1 MKMLLYIEGLKTY
14 FFTEAGI
21 VKAVDGIDFEVG
33 TNEIVGLVGESGS
46 GKTVTAYSVL
56 RTVPR
61 PGRIVGGKIL
71 FRSEDLMVK
80 TEESMREIRGGEISM
95 IFQDPSSSLNPL
107 FTVGDQLVEVIRVH
121 QQISKSEAFEKAI
134 KLLDRSGISEPE
146 ARINAYPH
154 ELSGGMK
161 QRVAIARAISSEPS
175 LLFADEP
182 TTNLDVTIQAQVLD
196 LLRELGEQTNMSM
209 VMITHDMGIIAEM
222 TERVTVLYAG
232 MVSEMAETDI
242 IFKSPVHPYTEA
254 LLNAVPS
261 IDRKRELRVIPG
273 NIPNLIF
280 PPTGCRF
287 HPRCLYAKDICSKKV
302 PIIEE
307 AEEDHKV
314 ACHRWRELELEGI

>member
-1 MKMLLYIEGLKTY
+1 MLLSIEELKTY

-21 VKAVDGIDFEVG
+21 VKAIDGIDFEVG
-33 TNEIVGLVGESGS
+33 SNEIVGLVGESGS

-71 FRSEDLMVK
+71 FRSEDLMAK
-80 TEESMREIRGGEISM
+80 TEASMREIRGGEISM

-107 FTVGDQLVEVIRVH
+107 FTIGDQLVEVIRVH
-121 QQISKSEAFEKAI
+121 QKISKSEAFEKAI
-134 KLLDRSGISEPE
+134 KLLGRSGISEPE
-146 ARINAYPH
+146 ARIEAYPH

-196 LLRELGEQTNMSM
+196 LLRELGEQTSMSM

-222 TERVTVLYAG
+222 TEKVTVLYAG
-232 MVSEMAETDI
+232 MVCEMAETDI

-261 IDRKRELRVIPG
+261 IDRKKELRVIPG

-287 HPRCLYAKDICSKKV
+287 HPRCLYAKDICSQKV
-302 PIIEE
+302 PVVEE
-307 AEEDHKV
+307 AEEGHKV
-314 ACHRWRELELEGI
+314 ACHRWREINS